1 MERQLPNKIE
11 PQREFGETASSSKSF
26 LNSWHAW
33 IAIGTVLLLVVY
45 VGFLLGRF
53 DRAFLGIPATSWP
66 LYLVLALG
74 GIPLVVELLNKL
86 VHGEFGS
93 DLLAAVSIVTSIVL
107 GEYLAGAIV
116 VLMLSGGQTLED
128 YAVRS
133 ASSVLAA
140 LAARMPS
147 KVHRKTAAGEEQIA
161 LSEVRAGDLV
171 VVYPYEICPVDGEV
185 TMGHGSMDESYLS
198 GEPYLVAKSLGS
210 SVLSG
215 AINGPAVL
223 EVRASH
229 EAKDSRYAKIMRV
242 MQDSAQQRPKL
253 RRLGDQLGALYTPLA
268 IGIAV
273 LAWLISGNAT
283 RFLAVLV
290 VATPCPLLIAIP
302 VAVIGSISLAAR
314 RSIIIKDPAILE
326 RLDLVK
332 VAMFDKTGTL
342 TYGRPILVETIP
354 SGERRSEDVLQ
365 LAASLEH
372 YSKHPLSSAVTSA
385 AQSASIP
392 LLPADEVH
400 EEPGQGLR
408 GRVGGREVIVTS
420 RKQLAQVDPVS
431 AEKLPEKMAGMEC
444 VVIVDGQFGALMR
457 FRDQPRAEG
466 HQFVDHLGPFHGI
479 RRVMLISGD
488 RPEEVEFLAK
498 QLGITEV
505 YAGQSPEQKLEIVR
519 RETDKGET
527 LFMGDG
533 INDAPSLAAA
543 TIGIAFGQASEI
555 TSEAA
560 DAVILDS
567 SLERVDE
574 LLHISR
580 RMRRIAL
587 QSAVGGMAL
596 SMIGMAFA
604 AFGFLS
610 PVAGAFLQETIDVL
624 AVLNAL
630 RAASPPKQLSD
641 LHLAKISAS

>member
-1 MERQLPNKIE
+1 MPKKTDS
-11 PQREFGETASSSKSF
+11 QREFGETTVSQKSF
-26 LNSWHAW
+26 FDSWHAW
-33 IAIGTVLLLVVY
+33 IAIGTVVLLVVY
-45 VGFLLGRF
+45 VVLWLNGFNSVLLN
-53 DRAFLGIPATSWP
+53 IPAQNWP
-66 LYLVLALG
+66 LFVVLACG
-74 GIPLVVELLNKL
+74 GIPLVGELLMKL
-86 VHGEFGS
+86 VRGEFGS
-93 DLLAAVSIVTSIVL
+93 DLLAAVSIITSILL

-140 LAARMPS
+140 LAGRMPS
-147 KVHRKTAAGEEQIA
+147 KVHRKTPTGEEQVS
-161 LSEVRAGDLV
+161 LSEVRPKDIV

-185 TMGHGSMDESYLS
+185 THGHGSMDESYLS
-198 GEPYLVAKSLGS
+198 GEPYLVSKSIGS
-210 SVLSG
+210 AVLSG

-229 EAKDSRYAKIMRV
+229 EAKDSRFAKIMRV

-268 IGIAV
+268 IAIAIV
-273 LAWLISGNAT
+273 AWGLSGNAT

-314 RSIIIKDPAILE
+314 RGIIVKDPAILE

-332 VAMFDKTGTL
+332 IAMFDKTGTL

-354 SGERRSEDVLQ
+354 AVEGHTQEVLQ

-372 YSKHPLSSAVTSA
+372 YSKHPLSIAVTSA
-385 AQSASIP
+385 AKTASLT
-392 LLPADEVH
+392 LLAADEVH

-420 RKQLAQVDPVS
+420 RQQLALLDEAS
-431 AEKLPEKMAGMEC
+431 ANKLPPKMAGMEC
-444 VVIVDGQFGALMR
+444 VVMIDGRFGALMR
-457 FRDQPRAEG
+457 FRDQPREEG

-479 RRVMLISGD
+479 TRVMLISGD
-488 RPEEVEFLAK
+488 RHEEVAFLAK
-498 QLGITEV
+498 QLGITEI

-519 RETDKGET
+519 RETAAGET

-596 SMIGMAFA
+596 SMIGMGFA
-604 AFGFLS
+604 AFGYLT

-641 LHLAKISAS
+641 LHLAKISNT